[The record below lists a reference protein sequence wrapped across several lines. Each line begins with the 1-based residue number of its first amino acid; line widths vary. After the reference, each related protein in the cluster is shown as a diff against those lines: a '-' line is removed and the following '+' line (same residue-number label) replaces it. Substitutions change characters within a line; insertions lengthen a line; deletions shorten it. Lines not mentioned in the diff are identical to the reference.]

1 MRRLEEI
8 IVGSLIQEPQLIKK
22 AVKVIE
28 EDDFYETDLKS
39 IYNVL
44 LDLHSKSEA
53 IDMITVSVN
62 VANLKISP
70 ALVSGL
76 VTSIGSTSNIS
87 DHLLKL
93 KEVSIRRK
101 LIELADSFKK
111 QATENKDVFEV
122 IETIKNSLLEIEP
135 VFYSG
140 INNMDKLLEEVN
152 KRIEENTKGI
162 TGLMTG
168 LIDFDRFS
176 NGMQKGDLVVVA
188 GETSQGK
195 TSLALSMAFNQIMD
209 GKNVAFYSYEM
220 SSVQIAARM
229 VSIASKVSSKHILMR
244 ALSDGEYRDVN
255 EAFTKLM
262 DKHLFVVETIESS
275 YNWLEH
281 SIKSMV
287 DTYGIDC
294 AYVDY
299 LQLITMRDMSR
310 KDSASH
316 SANSLKR
323 LAKSSAVDI
332 PIVALSQLRR
342 DPSNPKPALDRL
354 KESGDIENASDTVIG
369 IWRPDHYGFDRLE
382 AANTEGEVNSNGL
395 GLLNVLKG
403 RNIGLVSIAVN
414 WSPENTYYS
423 NYNKSHFIKSNF
435 GNPF

>member
-28 EDDFYETDLKS
+28 EDDFNEDDLKNLYK
-39 IYNVL
+39 II
-44 LDLHSKSEA
+44 LDLYSKSEA

-62 VANLKISP
+62 AATLKISP
-70 ALVSGL
+70 ALVSEL
-76 VTSIGSTSNIS
+76 VTSIGSTSNIN

-93 KEVSIRRK
+93 KELSIRRK
-101 LIELADSFKK
+101 LIELSESFKK

-122 IETIKNSLLEIEP
+122 IESVKNSLLEIEP

-140 INNMDKLLEEVN
+140 VNNMDKLLEEVN
-152 KRIEENTKGI
+152 KRIEENTNGVS
-162 TGLMTG
+162 GLMTG
-168 LIDFDRFS
+168 LIDFDKFS
-176 NGMQKGDLVVVA
+176 NGMQKGDLTVIA

-195 TSLALSMAFNQIMD
+195 TSLALSMAFNQIMA
-209 GKNVAFYSYEM
+209 GKNIAFYSYEM

-244 ALSDGEYRDVN
+244 ALNNGEYKDVN

-262 DKHLFVVETIESS
+262 DKHLFVVETVESS
-275 YNWLEH
+275 YTWLEH

-287 DTYGIDC
+287 DLYGVDC
-294 AYVDY
+294 VYVDY

-323 LAKSSAVDI
+323 LAKSSVIDI

-382 AANTEGEVNSNGL
+382 AANTEGEISSNGL

-403 RNIGLVSIAVN
+403 RNIGLVSIAVS
-414 WSPENTYYS
+414 WTPENTYYS
-423 NYNKSHFIKSNF
+423 NYNNSYFINKNLE
-435 GNPF
+435 NPF